1 MRTIYRRRDTRFQI
15 VVLSFLC
22 GFMLACV
29 IIGGY
34 ICISI

>member
-1 MRTIYRRRDTRFQI
+1 MRTIYRRRDTRLQI
-15 VVLSFLC
+15 AVLNFIC
-22 GFMLACV
+22 GFMFARL

>member
-1 MRTIYRRRDTRFQI
+1 MRTIYRRRDTRLQI
-15 VVLSFLC
+15 AVFSFIC
-22 GFMLACV
+22 GFMFACV